1 MQPCRRPCDISAQN
15 FSSIL
20 CICIL
25 YLHLY
30 FSFPTY
36 YIHVSSIVAIVMICD
51 ISTMCYFSREFLKHF
66 MYLYLYFS
74 FPISVATKLE
84 TNFNP
89 FTVLLGHLASLQN
102 FFSFCKRVQAK
113 CCFWQKS
120 VYICLKAFH
129 ELFVPASDID
139 IGGNHIGEKYPGA
152 LATFDEDHLNR

>member
-1 MQPCRRPCDISAQN
+1 
-15 FSSIL
+15 
-20 CICIL
+20 
-25 YLHLY
+25 
-30 FSFPTY
+30 
-36 YIHVSSIVAIVMICD
+36 
-51 ISTMCYFSREFLKHF
+51 MCYFSREFLKHF

-139 IGGNHIGEKYPGA
+139 IGGNHIGEKYTGP
-152 LATFDEDHLNR
+152 LTTFHEDNHYQYDHYDHDNDYQYDHDQDIDYSI